1 MVICRQRAF
10 RLALA
15 LLNQKLNKWKDNL
28 RFVLDSI
35 NRSKPDYKS
44 QMNELI
50 EFFTKPAT
58 TIIPQ
63 QQDRFYKYKIG
74 DRVRINLNKAERT
87 ALNFKYKPINRI
99 LWEKSSR
106 VSCPQPGC
114 HYKTLPGRE

>member
-1 MVICRQRAF
+1 LHKLKKSYCLGEA
-10 RLALA
+10 
-15 LLNQKLNKWKDNL
+15 LNKWKDNL

-63 QQDRFYKYKIG
+63 KQDRFYKYKIG

-87 ALNFKYKPINRI
+87 ALNFKYSLNYG
-99 LWEKSSR
+99 E
-106 VSCPQPGC
+106 
-114 HYKTLPGRE
+114 